1 MKYFRS
7 ECGNKESGHIYDTL
21 FTLVRCDNADAE
33 RQQVMSLKN
42 ALAYFHFE
50 TEQWRAKSKQ

>member
-50 TEQWRAKSKQ
+50 TEQ